1 MPSALTIAG
10 SDSGGGAGIQADL
23 KTFAALG
30 VYGTSALTAVTAQNT
45 LGVTAV
51 HELPPEMVAAQIDAV
66 VSDIRPDAAKTG
78 MLANAAIIE
87 VVARKMKEHAL
98 PNLVI
103 DPIMVAKSGDSLLRR
118 EAVAALR
125 DLLLPLA
132 TVVTPNLPEAAIL
145 TGRDLDSADEIRRAA
160 REIVA
165 MGAGAVVVKGGH
177 RQGHVAVD
185 LLYDGRQFR
194 EYAAPR
200 IETTSTHGTGCTFA
214 SAIAAFLARG
224 EPLAEAVGQAKEYLT
239 EALRHAYPIGR
250 GHGPVHHF
258 YRFWKE

>member
-1 MPSALTIAG
+1 MLSVLTIAG
-10 SDSGGGAGIQADL
+10 PDSGGGAGIQADL

-30 VYGTSALTAVTAQNT
+30 VYGTSALTAITAQNT

-66 VSDIRPDAAKTG
+66 VSDIRPDAVKTG

-87 VVARKMKEHAL
+87 VVARKVKEHAL

-103 DPIMVAKSGDSLLRR
+103 DPVMVAKSGDSLLRR
-118 EAVAALR
+118 DAVAALR

-132 TVVTPNLPEAAIL
+132 TVITPNLPEAALL
-145 TGRDLDSADEIRRAA
+145 TGCDLDSADEIRRAA
-160 REIVA
+160 QEIVA
-165 MGAGAVVVKGGH
+165 LGAGAVVVKGGH
-177 RQGHVAVD
+177 RQGYVAVD

-194 EYAAPR
+194 EYVTPR

-239 EALRHAYPIGR
+239 EALRHAYPIGH